1 MDVPLQKEGNVL
13 SSKIRNNFQ
22 GISMKLKKLYSFSDG
37 NQVWR
42 ILLSG
47 SEKFLFETR
56 DTDKKQAYFHS
67 HEIFTGKSIFK
78 NFQPEEKYWIGIE
91 AIHNDIIYFHKF
103 TKPDMPGHKA
113 IIAVDINSQK
123 VLWQNE
129 SYAFMFIYDDKVYG
143 FVEKFEGKSYAALDY
158 KSGEII
164 EDMGNDQTE
173 ISRIKNLAD
182 EASDYSDYL
191 FPEIFNGKFEIRSG
205 VVSAIENEANNIE
218 ITGNIEY
225 TIYEKMLLMNFHS
238 KAKADKL
245 QNIFVAVDLDTGEKI
260 FSEILNSNVNAVA
273 PDSFFVF
280 KNILVLLQEKKNI
293 LIYKLVE

>member
-1 MDVPLQKEGNVL
+1 
-13 SSKIRNNFQ
+13 
-22 GISMKLKKLYSFSDG
+22 MKLKKLYSFSDG

-56 DTDKKQAYFHS
+56 DTDIKQAYFHS
-67 HEIFTGKSIFK
+67 YEIFTGKSIFK
-78 NFQPEEKYWIGIE
+78 NFQLEEKYWIGIE
-91 AIHNDIIYFHKF
+91 TIYNDIIYFHKF
-103 TKPDMPGHKA
+103 AKPDMPGHKS

-123 VLWQNE
+123 VLWQND

-143 FVEKFEGKSYAALDY
+143 FIEKFEGKSYVALDY

-164 EDMGNDQTE
+164 EDLGSNQTE

-191 FPEIFNGKFEIRSG
+191 FPEIFNRTFETRSR
-205 VVSAIENEANNIE
+205 VVSAIENEVNKIE

-225 TIYEKMLLMNFHS
+225 TIYEKMLLMNFYS

-245 QNIFVAVDLDTGEKI
+245 QNIFVATDLNTGEKI
-260 FSEILNSNVNAVA
+260 FTEILNLNVNAVA
-273 PDSFFVF
+273 PDKEF
-280 KNILVLLQEKKNI
+280 
-293 LIYKLVE
+293 

>member
-1 MDVPLQKEGNVL
+1 
-13 SSKIRNNFQ
+13 
-22 GISMKLKKLYSFSDG
+22 MKVKKLYSFSDG

-67 HEIFTGKSIFK
+67 YEIFTGKSIFK

-91 AIHNDIIYFHKF
+91 AVHNDIIYFHKF
-103 TKPDMPGHKA
+103 TKPDMPGHKT
-113 IIAVDINSQK
+113 IIAVDINTQK
-123 VLWQNE
+123 ILWQND
-129 SYAFMFIYDDKVYG
+129 SYTFMFIYDDKVYG
-143 FVEKFEGKSYAALDY
+143 FIEKFEGKSYIALDY

-164 EDMGNDQTE
+164 EDLGDNQTE
-173 ISRIKNLAD
+173 IIRIKNLAD

-191 FPEIFNGKFEIRSG
+191 FPEIFNKTFETRSG
-205 VVSAIENEANNIE
+205 VVSAIENEVNKIE

-225 TIYEKMLLMNFHS
+225 TIYEKMLLMNFHF
-238 KAKADKL
+238 KEKADRL
-245 QNIFVAVDLDTGEKI
+245 QNIFVVVDLNTGEKI

-280 KNILVLLQEKKNI
+280 KNILVLLHEKERI
-293 LIYKLVE
+293 LIYKLEE